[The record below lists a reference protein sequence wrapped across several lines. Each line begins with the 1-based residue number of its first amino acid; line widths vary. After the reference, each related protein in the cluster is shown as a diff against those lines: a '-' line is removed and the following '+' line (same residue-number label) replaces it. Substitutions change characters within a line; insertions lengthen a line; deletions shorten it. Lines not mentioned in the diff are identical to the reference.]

1 MAVAG
6 TETVGVVGAAV
17 TVDVGWAVLALLA
30 SVDDVGRTDGGWAT
44 DASVGAVAPEP
55 GVAVSWPDV
64 APEQAARASSKEGA
78 SGRSA
83 LTSRRTAGGSA
94 P

>member
-30 SVDDVGRTDGGWAT
+30 SADDVGRTDGGWAT
-44 DASVGAVAPEP
+44 DAPVRAVVPAP

-64 APEQAARASSKEGA
+64 APEQAASASSKEGA
-78 SGRSA
+78 NGRSA
-83 LTSRRTAGGSA
+83 LTSGRTAGGSA